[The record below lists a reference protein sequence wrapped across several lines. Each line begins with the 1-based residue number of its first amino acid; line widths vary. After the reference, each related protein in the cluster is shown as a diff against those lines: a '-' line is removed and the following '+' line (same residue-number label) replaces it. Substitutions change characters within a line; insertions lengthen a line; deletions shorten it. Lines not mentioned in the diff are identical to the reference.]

1 MRDNCYKI
9 AGNVVIPQEKK
20 EEFNRYIL
28 QILYKGGIRKTERME
43 LGGREVTVV
52 SRPVP
57 DSQGIVSF
65 DYSIFEKRQRETA
78 TYNTGTCE
86 LITPD
91 RGYQEFGVV
100 MNMIMVMQ
108 EAYSVGQCYLMY
120 EDRPDK
126 VDGYVA
132 LIRELLGINPDFS
145 HRAKLWDMLLF
156 LKNTEEYQN
165 ITAKMIWDAYSFDL
179 SRFDFGQFMA
189 AYGIDSKEIT
199 APQEPFQGEKNEI
212 GKAPKG
218 KLKYYIY
225 QVIRRLVEEGQEEG
239 LELFLRELLDA
250 NLSGRK
256 ALAEDALY
264 GVIAEASLYVLPSV
278 IVHAWAAAVGRD
290 FWDAWKGLGIKEYS
304 EIIMEQ
310 ETGKDTVHEEDRMTL
325 PFYKAIQRKD
335 EDEFL
340 EFWKDKKLHLS
351 EDMKECLSGW
361 RRRFR
366 RIHLEDD
373 FEAEDFLAQ
382 IVVDL
387 DTDWGCRLVD
397 KDFVT
402 EFIEH
407 KDEENYKKAL
417 LLYREF
423 MDEDTEYFPELTKK
437 QANRWI
443 VRNNRYSFDFTA
455 MSAFQSLLINH
466 KHRFEILGF

>member
-1 MRDNCYKI
+1 MNDNYYKI

-20 EEFNRYIL
+20 EEFNQYIL
-28 QILYKGGIRKTERME
+28 QILYKGGIRKTEKME
-43 LGGREVTVV
+43 LGGKEVTVV

-65 DYSIFEKRQRETA
+65 DYSIFENRKMETA
-78 TYNTGTCE
+78 TYDTGTCE
-86 LITPD
+86 LIAPD
-91 RGYQEFGVV
+91 RGYQEFGLV

-108 EAYSVGQCYLMY
+108 EAYSAGQCYLMY
-120 EDRPDK
+120 EDRPCK
-126 VDGYVA
+126 VDAYVA
-132 LIRELLGINPDFS
+132 LIRKLLGINPDFS

-165 ITAKMIWDAYSFDL
+165 ITAEMMWDAYSFDL
-179 SRFDFGQFMA
+179 CRLDFQQFRA
-189 AYGIDSKEIT
+189 AYGIDSREIT
-199 APQEPFQGEKNEI
+199 APQEPFQGEKDEI
-212 GKAPKG
+212 RKAPKG
-218 KLKYYIY
+218 KLKYYVY
-225 QVIRRLVEEGQEEG
+225 QMIKRLVEERQEEG

-250 NLSGRK
+250 NLADRK
-256 ALAEDALY
+256 ALAEEVLY
-264 GVIAEASLYVLPSV
+264 GAIAETSLYVLPSV

-290 FWDAWKGLGIKEYS
+290 FWDAWKGLGIKGYS
-304 EIIMEQ
+304 EIIVEQ
-310 ETGKDTVHEEDRMTL
+310 DTGKDAVHEEDRRTL
-325 PFYKAIQRKD
+325 PFYIAIQRED

-340 EFWKDKKLHLS
+340 EFWRDKKLHLS

-366 RIHLEDD
+366 RMHLEGNFD
-373 FEAEDFLAQ
+373 AEDFLAQ

-387 DTDWGCRLVD
+387 DSDWGCRLVD
-397 KDFVT
+397 KGFVT
-402 EFIEH
+402 EFLEH

-455 MSAFQSLLINH
+455 MSAFQSLLTNH
-466 KHRFEILGF
+466 QHRFEILGF